1 MVLGRDAKAHPVSAG
16 VGSDRETPWHALSA
30 DDALSAAGTDRS
42 GLTDAEADARLARYG
57 PNRLLPAPPAS
68 ALAILRDQLTG
79 VVVLLL
85 MAAAILSLLLG
96 DRLEAAA
103 IAAVLVINTLI
114 GFLTEWRARRAME
127 ALLGLDVPRA
137 TVVREGHLRLID
149 AHTLVPGDIVEVT
162 AGHRVP
168 ADARLVSTVD
178 LRVTEAALTGESLPI
193 SKRADEQLDE
203 AAPLAERRNLVY
215 KSTTVAAGTG
225 RAVVIA
231 TGARTEVGRIGTLV
245 GSIQEERTPLE
256 RRLDALGHRLVWLAL
271 GVAAAVAALG
281 ALQGAPLGLVIE
293 TGIALAV
300 AAVPEAL
307 PAVATIALAVG
318 MRRMARR
325 HALVR
330 RLPAVETLGSTT
342 IVCTDKTR
350 TLTSGEMTIVR
361 VWAAGREFD
370 LLAEP
375 VVTDGADGADAQ
387 LASVLRTA
395 ALASRQQASAEP
407 LSSEGAA
414 SGTAGAAGPLID
426 PVDAAV
432 LHAIDRIGL
441 DRAHLADASPV
452 VGVVPFS
459 SERKLMATF
468 HDVDGRL
475 TAFVKGAPRRI
486 LEKSSR
492 VLATPDP
499 PLDIPPVLPL
509 VLNGERR
516 AALVAVNDGLA
527 GRGLRVLAV
536 ATGEVR
542 ESSEEA
548 LRDLTFVG
556 FLGLADPPA
565 TGVKETIARLRSAG
579 LRTLMLTGD
588 QRLTAEAVGRELG
601 ILGPGDR
608 SLDGGELDGL
618 TGADRDRLIGGAQAF
633 SRVTPEHKLV
643 IVRSL
648 QSTGEVVAM
657 LGDGI
662 NDAAALKQAN
672 VGVAM
677 GIRGTD
683 VAKEA
688 AAIVLQDDRFET
700 VAAAV
705 EEGRVIFDNIRKFV
719 FYLFSC
725 NVAEVLVLL
734 VAGLA
739 ALPLPLAPLQLLWLN
754 MVTDTFPAL
763 ALAMEPGDPDV
774 MRRPPHD
781 PEEAILSREFL
792 TSVLTFGVLITLS
805 TLAAFVWALDRAP
818 ERAPTM
824 AFMTLAL
831 AQIAHLGNARSRG
844 PVLRLGR
851 ALANPYALAG
861 AGLAVLLQVL
871 AVVVDPLARIL
882 RVTPLEPVEWLVVV
896 GLASIPAISGQA
908 LKLYRSRRGDSR

>member
-1 MVLGRDAKAHPVSAG
+1 M
-16 VGSDRETPWHALSA
+16 
-30 DDALSAAGTDRS
+30 
-42 GLTDAEADARLARYG
+42 
-57 PNRLLPAPPAS
+57 
-68 ALAILRDQLTG
+68 
-79 VVVLLL
+79 
-85 MAAAILSLLLG
+85 
-96 DRLEAAA
+96 
-103 IAAVLVINTLI
+103 
-114 GFLTEWRARRAME
+114 
-127 ALLGLDVPRA
+127 
-137 TVVREGHLRLID
+137 
-149 AHTLVPGDIVEVT
+149 
-162 AGHRVP
+162 
-168 ADARLVSTVD
+168 
-178 LRVTEAALTGESLPI
+178 
-193 SKRADEQLDE
+193 
-203 AAPLAERRNLVY
+203 
-215 KSTTVAAGTG
+215 
-225 RAVVIA
+225 
-231 TGARTEVGRIGTLV
+231 
-245 GSIQEERTPLE
+245 
-256 RRLDALGHRLVWLAL
+256 
-271 GVAAAVAALG
+271 
-281 ALQGAPLGLVIE
+281 IE

-330 RLPAVETLGSTT
+330 RLPAVEALGSTT

-361 VWAAGREFD
+361 AWAAGREFD

-375 VVTDGADGADAQ
+375 DVTAGADAQ

-395 ALASRQQASAEP
+395 ALASRQQASAMP
-407 LSSEGAA
+407 QGAEIA
-414 SGTAGAAGPLID
+414 QSGKAGAAGPLID

-432 LHAIDRIGL
+432 LHAIGRIGL
-441 DRAHLADASPV
+441 DPAHLADASPV

-459 SERKLMATF
+459 SERKLMASF
-468 HDVDGRL
+468 HELDGRL
-475 TAFVKGAPRRI
+475 MAFVKGAPRRI
-486 LEKSSR
+486 LEKSAR
-492 VLATPDP
+492 VLATDAERPPDRDP
-499 PLDIPPVLPL
+499 RLEVPLELTA
-509 VLNGERR
+509 ERR

-527 GRGLRVLAV
+527 ARGLRVLAV
-536 ATGEVR
+536 AAGEVR
-542 ESSEEA
+542 EPSEEA
-548 LRDLTFVG
+548 LRDLTFIG

-565 TGVKETIARLRSAG
+565 AGVKETIALLRSAG

-601 ILGPGDR
+601 VLGPGDR

-618 TGADRDRLIGGAQAF
+618 TGADRDRLIGRAQAF

-648 QSTGEVVAM
+648 QSTGEIVAM
-657 LGDGI
+657 LGDGV

-700 VAAAV
+700 IAAAV

-739 ALPLPLAPLQLLWLN
+739 GLPLPLAPLQLLWLN

-781 PEEAILSREFL
+781 AKEAILSREFL
-792 TSVLTFGVLITLS
+792 SSVLSFGVLITFS
-805 TLAAFVWALDRAP
+805 TLVAFVWALGRAP
-818 ERAPTM
+818 EHASTI

-844 PVLRLGR
+844 PVVRLSR
-851 ALANPYALAG
+851 VLANPYALAG
-861 AGLAVLLQVL
+861 AGLAVLLQIL

-882 RVTPLEPVEWLVVV
+882 RVTPLDPVEWMVVV
-896 GLASIPAISGQA
+896 GLASIPAFSGQA
-908 LKLYRSRRGDSR
+908 LKVYRSIQGD